1 MDENDL
7 VSYRGAIKMTSLGER
22 TIRRLVAA
30 GDFPQPVRL
39 TPRRLAFVR
48 GEVAA
53 WIAERV
59 ADARDQAA
67 SAGASNPRA

>member
-1 MDENDL
+1 M

-30 GDFPQPVRL
+30 GDFPEPVRL
-39 TPRRLAFVR
+39 TPRRMAFVKS
-48 GEVAA
+48 EVAA
-53 WIAERV
+53 WIAGRV

>member
-1 MDENDL
+1 MDDDEM

-30 GDFPQPVRL
+30 GDFPEPVRL
-39 TPRRLAFVR
+39 TPRRLAFVKS
-48 GEVAA
+48 EVAA
-53 WIAERV
+53 WIARRV